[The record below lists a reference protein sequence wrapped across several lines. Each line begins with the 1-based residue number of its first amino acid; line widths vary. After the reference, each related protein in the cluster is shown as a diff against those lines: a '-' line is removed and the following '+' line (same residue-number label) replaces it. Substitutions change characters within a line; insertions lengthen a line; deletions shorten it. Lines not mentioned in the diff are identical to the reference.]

1 MAYISQEEKAA
12 LAPAIKAVL
21 KKYNMKG
28 SISIRNYSSLVVKIK
43 SGAISLDDYNRYDPI
58 DGTTFKGSDRG
69 YLSFVDFVNDSNVK
83 GELAAFLKEL
93 ITAMKG
99 AGWYN
104 RSDSMIDYFD
114 IAYYI
119 NIELGSYNKD
129 YVCTRQLEAA

>member
-1 MAYISQEEKAA
+1 MAYINQKDKAA

-43 SGAISLDDYNRYDPI
+43 SGPISLDDWSRYDSF
-58 DGTTFKGSDRG
+58 DEKLYTGSDRG
-69 YLSFVDFVNDSNVK
+69 YMSFVDCVSPNVT
-83 GELAAFLKEL
+83 GQLAEFLKEL
-93 ITAMKG
+93 VAAMKG
-99 AGWYN
+99 TGWYN
-104 RSDSMIDYFD
+104 RSDSMTDYFD

-119 NIELGSYNKD
+119 NIELGNYCKP